1 MSYIVIHNMLISCLK
16 PGQYIDTMVKRG
28 FSTFCVQDI
37 TIELARD
44 RYILYVKTVRNAV

>member
-1 MSYIVIHNMLISCLK
+1 MLISCLK
-16 PGQYIDTMVKRG
+16 LCQYIVQMVKRC
-28 FSTFCVQDI
+28 FSTFRVQDI